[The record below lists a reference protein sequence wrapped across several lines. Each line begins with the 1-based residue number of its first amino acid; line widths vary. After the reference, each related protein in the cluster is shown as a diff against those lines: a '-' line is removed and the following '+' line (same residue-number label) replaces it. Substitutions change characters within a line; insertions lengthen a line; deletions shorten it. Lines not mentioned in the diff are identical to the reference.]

1 MQSQETD
8 ATSLKPRSVRFANLA
23 LLAAFCGFFVLL
35 ALIPESSFW
44 PPPVKSFNTVF
55 QSILMEAFP
64 FIFIGVFISALL
76 HVFLSQDHL
85 VRIFPKNRFAGL
97 GLAAIAGLFLPVCD
111 CAIVPIAGRLVK
123 KGVPLPSAITFMLA
137 APIVDPVVIASTYYA
152 FPGRPEIAL
161 YRVLIGVT
169 VALSVGIILM
179 LFPDKES
186 PLLIDALPANCSCS
200 CGDEHD
206 HSHHEAKHRPASIA
220 LSMPVKNEST
230 AFLKDALQPQKP
242 EFSMQLQAVF
252 SHAAGE
258 FFAVGQFLVLGA
270 LISVAVQTFLPYEW
284 LSALSGNRTLSVLVM
299 MAAAFLLSICSTA
312 DAFIAR
318 SFSSTFSLGSVMG
331 FMVAGALM
339 DIKNYLMMSYLFR
352 KRFILKVL
360 GITYSIAFILLAL
373 TGTIL
378 P

>member
-1 MQSQETD
+1 MQSPEINNSSPKTRG
-8 ATSLKPRSVRFANLA
+8 RSFTGPMFIIAFLVFFA
-23 LLAAFCGFFVLL
+23 LLPA
-35 ALIPESSFW
+35 IPEAGFW
-44 PPPVKSFNTVF
+44 SLPIKSFNTVF

-64 FIFIGVFISALL
+64 FIFIGVFISAIL
-76 HVFLSQDHL
+76 HVFVSQDAL

-97 GLAAIAGLFLPVCD
+97 GLAAVAGFFLPVCD

-123 KGVPLPSAITFMLA
+123 KGVPLHCAITFMLA

-169 VALSVGIILM
+169 VAVTVGILLM

-186 PLLIDALPANCSCS
+186 PLLGDALPVTCS
-200 CGDEHD
+200 CGCGDNAD
-206 HSHHEAKHRPASIA
+206 HSHDDDHRHKPMGIA
-220 LSMPVKNEST
+220 LSMPV
-230 AFLKDALQPQKP
+230 PQKP
-242 EFSMQLQAVF
+242 KALTQLKAVF
-252 SHAAGE
+252 SHAADE

-270 LISVAVQTFLPYEW
+270 FISVAVQTFLPYEW

-339 DIKNYLMMSYLFR
+339 DIKNYLMMSCLF
-352 KRFILKVL
+352 KKTFILKVFSL
-360 GITYSIAFILLAL
+360 TYGIAFLLLAL
-373 TGTIL
+373 TGTLL

>member
-1 MQSQETD
+1 
-8 ATSLKPRSVRFANLA
+8 
-23 LLAAFCGFFVLL
+23 
-35 ALIPESSFW
+35 
-44 PPPVKSFNTVF
+44 
-55 QSILMEAFP
+55 
-64 FIFIGVFISALL
+64 
-76 HVFLSQDHL
+76 
-85 VRIFPKNRFAGL
+85 
-97 GLAAIAGLFLPVCD
+97 
-111 CAIVPIAGRLVK
+111 
-123 KGVPLPSAITFMLA
+123 MLA

-186 PLLIDALPANCSCS
+186 PLLIDAIPVSCSCG

-206 HSHHEAKHRPASIA
+206 HSHHEPEHRPASIA
-220 LSMPVKNEST
+220 LSIPVKDAT
-230 AFLKDALQPQKP
+230 IAVLKDTPQPQKSK
-242 EFSMQLQAVF
+242 FSMQMQAVF
-252 SHAAGE
+252 SHAADE

-270 LISVAVQTFLPYEW
+270 FISVAVQTFLPYEW

-360 GITYSIAFILLAL
+360 GITYSIAFLLLAL